1 MHVILS
7 AILLALAILDLVI
20 GTGFLIDP
28 GSSGADF
35 GLAIVSMHGE
45 STLRGDMTAFFYVTA
60 LSLAWGGWKR
70 RCDVLLP
77 ALGLFGIALIG
88 RIINLVV
95 EGPYQGWMV
104 PMSVEALHC
113 IVIMIAMRAW
123 GWPATRT

>member
-28 GSSGADF
+28 ASSGADF
-35 GLAIVSMHGE
+35 GLSIASTHGE
-45 STLRGDMTAFFYVTA
+45 STLRGDLTAFFYVA
-60 LSLAWGGWKR
+60 SFSLAWGAWKR
-70 RCDVLLP
+70 RGDMLLP
-77 ALGLFGIALIG
+77 ALSLFGIALSG

-95 EGPYQGWMV
+95 QGPYQGWMV

-113 IVIMIAMRAW
+113 VAIILAMRAW
-123 GWPATRT
+123 GVPKRVT

>member
-1 MHVILS
+1 MH
-7 AILLALAILDLVI
+7 
-20 GTGFLIDP
+20 T
-28 GSSGADF
+28 DF
-35 GLAIVSMHGE
+35 GLSIETTLGE

-70 RCDVLLP
+70 RGDVLLP

-95 EGPYQGWMV
+95 EGPYQGWMI

-113 IVIMIAMRAW
+113 IVIIIAMRAW

>member
-70 RCDVLLP
+70 RGDVLLP
-77 ALGLFGIALIG
+77 ALGLPRSLD
-88 RIINLVV
+88 
-95 EGPYQGWMV
+95 V
-104 PMSVEALHC
+104 PHLTMTRYLSSF
-113 IVIMIAMRAW
+113 
-123 GWPATRT
+123 PASLWIP